1 MQMQAGLAQ
10 MNEESGDGS
19 QGLKKQASQSQ
30 KVWAQKDLDHEKTNE
45 TKLRIYASA

>member
-10 MNEESGDGS
+10 MNEESGYGS

-30 KVWAQKDLDHEKTNE
+30 NVLKKEEGFGSRKNE
-45 TKLRIYASA
+45 